1 MANPVCWRM
10 VPVFQNHGLLN
21 MSSLYDPDR
30 HVPLTDTGWSVDGA
44 RAEIADILRDIADGR
59 QADGGW
65 PLHPLDRESYPADGT
80 KWALYAGAAGVVI
93 GTEIL
98 RRAGSAAPDL
108 RADLPLFHENYRR
121 DPDVGVAEAG
131 LQIGELGIL
140 VPAILAA
147 PGDEVLS
154 QRAEHCM
161 QALISHPA
169 WEVTS
174 GQTGMM
180 YAALALYRATGQ
192 ERWKTHYLAGADAL
206 FDAWT
211 EHAEG
216 GGWLWQNRIFGEERN
231 YLGACHG
238 VAGNLNVLLRG
249 RDLLP
254 AQMIETAM
262 ARAAETLARHAQ
274 WHDGLANWYA
284 SAPPVQGRLFMQW
297 CHGAP
302 GIVMALSPA
311 PMDGSDAA
319 RMLDELIGA
328 AGQLVWQA
336 GPLKKGAGLCHGTA
350 GNGYAF
356 LAMYRR
362 TGKTVWLDRARA
374 FAAHGVEQLRQHRRE
389 FAQARFSLMTGD
401 VGLAVYLHH
410 CLHPAEAAMPGLE
423 IFN

>member
-1 MANPVCWRM
+1 
-10 VPVFQNHGLLN
+10 
-21 MSSLYDPDR
+21 MSFLYDPDR
-30 HVPLTDTGWSVDGA
+30 HVPLTDARWSADGA
-44 RAEIADILRDIADGR
+44 RAEITDILRDIADG
-59 QADGGW
+59 QQVDGGW
-65 PLHPLDRESYPADGT
+65 PLHPLDEESYPANGA

-98 RRAGSAAPDL
+98 RRAGYAAPDL
-108 RADLPLFHENYRR
+108 RAHLPLFHANYLR
-121 DPDVGVAEAG
+121 DPDVGEVEAG

-140 VPAILAA
+140 VPAILAD
-147 PGDEVLS
+147 PGNEVLS

-161 QALISHPA
+161 QVLISHPA

-180 YAALALYRATGQ
+180 YAALALYRRTGQ
-192 ERWKTHYLAGADAL
+192 ERWKAHYLAGADAL

-216 GGWLWQNRIFGEERN
+216 GGWLWRNRIFGGERN

-238 VAGNLNVLLRG
+238 VAGNLNVLLTG

-254 AQMIETAM
+254 AHMIETAM
-262 ARAAETLARHAQ
+262 VRAAETLARHALRQ
-274 WHDGLANWYA
+274 DGMANWFV
-284 SAPPVQGRLFMQW
+284 STPPTPGRLLMHW

-302 GIVMALSPA
+302 GIVTALSPA
-311 PMDGSDAA
+311 LMDGSDAA
-319 RMLDELIGA
+319 RTLDELIMA
-328 AGQLVWQA
+328 AGALVWHA

-356 LAMYRR
+356 LALYHR
-362 TGKTVWLDRARA
+362 TGEIIWLDRARA
-374 FAAHGVEQLRQHRRE
+374 FAAHGIEQRRQHRRE

-401 VGLAVYLHH
+401 VGLAAYLHH
-410 CLHPAEAAMPGLE
+410 CLHPSAAAMPGLE